1 MFDGTNFAPTDV
13 EMQIR
18 AAEREC
24 VLKLLDILASKKAI
38 DIIAIDVADKT
49 IVADWF
55 VICSG
60 SSVIQ
65 VKAICDEVC
74 EKAEELQLNLR
85 RKEGYNEGR
94 WIVLDYGHI
103 LVHIFHPEEREYYN
117 IERLWTDGSGELI
130 RYDDKAE

>member
-1 MFDGTNFAPTDV
+1 MTDERTFLPTDF
-13 EMQIR
+13 ELKLR
-18 AAEREC
+18 AEEREH
-24 VLKLLDILASKKAI
+24 VLKLLEVLDDKKAS

-49 IVADWF
+49 IIADWF

-60 SSVIQ
+60 SSVLQ

-74 EKAEELQLNLR
+74 EKYPELELSLR

-94 WIVLDYGHI
+94 WIVLDFGYI

-117 IERLWTDGSGELI
+117 IERLWIDGATELI
-130 RYDDKAE
+130 RYPIAK